1 MSIQIYEQKDFTGGL
16 NLRSDQFQLAD
27 NESPEMMNVEVDPR
41 GGVFSRGGMS
51 RINSVNVSGTWNPE
65 KLTPFYGGNNQLM
78 LANANRVQRWT
89 PNTNTFSNLEFSAGN
104 PIVTDSNH
112 GACFAAWGN
121 TLYIATG
128 TGSNAVS
135 TYKWTTAATYATA
148 VAGINGSSDW
158 MAVSNDKFMRA
169 EHLIVHSN
177 KMFAANVITEG
188 VLHRNRIH
196 FSQESLPEKWE
207 KDDHFDILGGGEGIT
222 GLVIVNGVLV
232 IFKPYAIYALYGYD
246 NTDYRLVEVS
256 TSIGCASHHAMAQTE
271 TGVYFYSS
279 QKGLHFFDGS
289 QIVDLFEPL
298 RPVYDLGYINSA
310 LPESIS
316 VSWVGRRVWL
326 SLPYSTTGTAATGPT
341 INLVFDPSLR
351 SYTMFKTYDSKGVV
365 GGTDFRSDNGTEYR
379 LMCHPTVPCVL
390 NVDRYGIP
398 YDNIDVDGS
407 SDGFETVYRTK
418 WFDAGSY
425 LQRKMFRRPD
435 LVLRET
441 DSVQNIYVS
450 VYHDFQEA
458 SGAEARTFTIA
469 QTATE
474 QGLVWDTGLWAY
486 EPVGQAPYGSNWSSD
501 VLGGTIKTAKNLGL
515 CKSVQ
520 LRFSG
525 ELKKPWGINSIGY
538 KWQPRR
544 VKG

>member
-1 MSIQIYEQKDFTGGL
+1 VSIQIYEQKDFTGGL

-27 NESPEMMNVEVDPR
+27 NESPEMLNVEVDPR
-41 GGVFSRGGMS
+41 GGVFSRGGMA
-51 RINSVNVSGTWNPE
+51 RINPVDVAGTWSPE
-65 KLTPFYGGNNQLM
+65 KLTPFYGVNSVLM
-78 LANANRVQRWT
+78 LANGNRVQRWT
-89 PNTNTFSNLEFSAGN
+89 PVSGTFSNLEFSAGN

-112 GACFAAWGN
+112 GACFAPWGN
-121 TLYIATG
+121 TLYMATG
-128 TGSNAVS
+128 TGVSSVS
-135 TYKWTTAATYATA
+135 TYKWDGSATFATA
-148 VAGINGSSDW
+148 VAGIVNGGDW
-158 MAVSNDKFMRA
+158 LATPRFMRA
-169 EHLIVHSN
+169 EHIIVHSN
-177 KMFAANVITEG
+177 KMFAANVITGG
-188 VLHRNRIH
+188 VHYRNRIH
-196 FSQESLPEKWE
+196 FSMESLPDKWD
-207 KDDHFDILGGGEGIT
+207 KDDFFDILGGGEGIT
-222 GLVIVNGVLV
+222 GLVVVNGVLI

-256 TSIGCASHHAMAQTE
+256 TSIGCFSHHAMAQTE

-298 RPVYDLGYINSA
+298 RAAYDLGYINSA
-310 LPESIS
+310 APETIS

-326 SLPYSTTGTAATGPT
+326 SLPYSTTGTGAIVPT
-341 INLVFDPSLR
+341 VNIVFDPSMR
-351 SYTMFKTYDSKGVV
+351 SYTMFSTYDNKGVV
-365 GGTDFRSDNGTEYR
+365 GGTDFRDSNGNEFR

-390 NVDRYGIP
+390 AVDRYSLP
-398 YDNIDVDGS
+398 YDMIDVDGS
-407 SDGFETVYRTK
+407 ADGFSTAYRTK

-435 LVLRET
+435 LVMRET
-441 DSVQNIYVS
+441 DSAQNITVD

-458 SGAEARTFTIA
+458 NGSQARTFTIS

-474 QGLVWDTGLWAY
+474 QGLVWDTGLWAF
-486 EPVGQAPYGSNWSSD
+486 EPVGESPYGSYWSND
-501 VLGGTIKTAKNLGL
+501 VLGGSIKTAKNLGL